1 MAEYNMRQFNLLSL
15 SQEFLKQRKHL
26 PIKPQPAF
34 ILYIYVLKSCDWVL
48 AKWDH
53 HTGVT
58 LHY

>member
-1 MAEYNMRQFNLLSL
+1 MRQFKLLSL
-15 SQEFLKQRKHL
+15 LRVPQTEETFTL
-26 PIKPQPAF
+26 KPQPAF

-53 HTGVT
+53 QTGVT